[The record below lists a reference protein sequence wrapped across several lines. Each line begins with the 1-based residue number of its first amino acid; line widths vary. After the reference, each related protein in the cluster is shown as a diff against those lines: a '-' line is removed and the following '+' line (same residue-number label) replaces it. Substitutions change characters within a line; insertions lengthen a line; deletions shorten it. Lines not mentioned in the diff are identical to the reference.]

1 MKNVKNAAARS
12 VREARAKLD
21 ANAKRVLS
29 HKSFLAVLL
38 KDLLPEFRDIP
49 LDTIIR
55 EYLVNPEVPESLE
68 SSKVTLLNSESLSEQ
83 SERKQYLDL
92 VFSVRNPNYSPAVP
106 DPYSPGCNSRI
117 IRINIEIQNNV
128 YTGYT
133 INSRA
138 YTYLGSLLGAQR
150 DELDTDFRYE
160 NLQKV
165 VGIWI
170 LPNPPKQYR
179 NTVKASV
186 MEDDDFIRLFK
197 ISLGEP
203 DEEAVSAGLLMLNVL
218 FSVTLKAEE
227 KIRILENKL
236 GLTLLE
242 EAREELTNMNGY
254 GDFVYEQG
262 EAKGQALSLLAVMKN
277 SGQNLDEAMQLL
289 DLNPEDKPHYEELL
303 QELRN
308 N

>member
-49 LDTIIR
+49 LDAIIR

-92 VFSVRNPNYSPAVP
+92 VFSVRNLDYSPAVP
-106 DPYSPGCNSRI
+106 DPYSPGYNSRT

-128 YTGYT
+128 YTDYT

-150 DELDTDFRYE
+150 DELGTDFRYE

-179 NTVKASV
+179 NTVKAPV
-186 MEDDDFIRLFK
+186 MEDNDFIRLFK

-218 FSVTLKAEE
+218 FSATLKTEE
-227 KIRILENKL
+227 KIQILD
-236 GLTLLE
+236 GTYTL
-242 EAREELTNMNGY
+242 
-254 GDFVYEQG
+254 
-262 EAKGQALSLLAVMKN
+262 
-277 SGQNLDEAMQLL
+277 
-289 DLNPEDKPHYEELL
+289 
-303 QELRN
+303 
-308 N
+308 